1 MTLTFCWIGRTLR
14 WCLGSVLR
22 LVLVSSL
29 LSAAPALALADPDC
43 LATPAP
49 IWLDGHVVL
58 ELYQQPAAANLPN
71 YIDYAQKRLIQ
82 IAQDPSL
89 SPEGLRVL
97 EQPPYSVVGFQGRR
111 AGFQR
116 VMAVDEG
123 MAACAGRSRQSL
135 ADDYLQ
141 RIAEAVRDYRQA
153 NTRLAWIRG
162 TLFAGLVLGSYLF
175 WLKLQLKTNAWLA
188 HKIQHRYGE
197 ASPLGPSSRGGRHL
211 LDRFLV
217 LSFLREFV
225 HLAVIAV
232 VSYVLIPLLLALFPP
247 TRWVAV
253 GLREDLLERVALIAS
268 GLVGAIPDLLAVVL
282 ILILAVVLIRL
293 SNAWF
298 RQVRLGRLRIPGFY
312 AEWALPTSRIV
323 AFVVA
328 LIALSTAFP
337 LIPGSDNKVFQGAG
351 LAIGALAAIGSG
363 VVTSNLLSGLMLFY
377 TRAFRTGDR
386 VEING
391 VVGVV
396 QERSLVTTR
405 LQTARNELV
414 SIPNTTVLGSSVVN
428 YSFARREVRQPVALS
443 ATISIGYNVPWRQVH
458 ALMLEAARGVSGI
471 SNEIAP
477 FVLQTSLNDFH
488 ISYEVTAYLRDART
502 YRQTL
507 SDLLAALQDRFA
519 EAGVEIMSPGQ
530 LQVRR
535 G

>member
-1 MTLTFCWIGRTLR
+1 
-14 WCLGSVLR
+14 
-22 LVLVSSL
+22 
-29 LSAAPALALADPDC
+29 
-43 LATPAP
+43 
-49 IWLDGHVVL
+49 
-58 ELYQQPAAANLPN
+58 
-71 YIDYAQKRLIQ
+71 
-82 IAQDPSL
+82 
-89 SPEGLRVL
+89 
-97 EQPPYSVVGFQGRR
+97 
-111 AGFQR
+111 
-116 VMAVDEG
+116 
-123 MAACAGRSRQSL
+123 
-135 ADDYLQ
+135 
-141 RIAEAVRDYRQA
+141 
-153 NTRLAWIRG
+153 
-162 TLFAGLVLGSYLF
+162 
-175 WLKLQLKTNAWLA
+175 
-188 HKIQHRYGE
+188 
-197 ASPLGPSSRGGRHL
+197 
-211 LDRFLV
+211 
-217 LSFLREFV
+217 
-225 HLAVIAV
+225 
-232 VSYVLIPLLLALFPP
+232 
-247 TRWVAV
+247 
-253 GLREDLLERVALIAS
+253 LLERVALIAS